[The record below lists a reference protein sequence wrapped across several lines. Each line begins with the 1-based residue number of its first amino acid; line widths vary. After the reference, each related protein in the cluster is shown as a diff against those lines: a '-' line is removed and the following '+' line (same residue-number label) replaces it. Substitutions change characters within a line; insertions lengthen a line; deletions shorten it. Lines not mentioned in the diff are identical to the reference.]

1 MLFSLNKQT
10 IQEVYN
16 VSVKTYGDEI
26 AFSYV
31 DEGGYTYR
39 EVERQVQAVM
49 KSLRAFGLQK
59 GDRVA
64 LLAENGPTWSLTYLA
79 VVALGGVVVPILPDF
94 HKSEVHHIVRNSGSR
109 ILFISSKLSHK
120 VADIRLKELEW
131 IVATDNQ
138 HLNLTHSK
146 VDNFVELVE
155 GSQWSKK
162 NRDLKQPQFQV
173 EENDLA
179 EILYTSG
186 TTGHSKGVMLTHK
199 NIVSN
204 ALAAIEMITL
214 SKEDRL
220 VSILPQSHAYECTCG
235 FIAPFIRGAKVYY
248 IKGLPTAST
257 LLPAVQ
263 KVKPTII
270 LSVPLIMDKI
280 YKKKVLSEINSKNFS
295 KMVYKLSPKLVF
307 KIAGKKLFQAF
318 GGQLRVMVFGGAATP
333 PEVEAFLS
341 EGGFPYTTGY
351 GMTEAAPLLTVNP
364 IGQVKQQSAGK
375 AVPTVSLRIAGVD
388 PETGIGEIQAKG
400 PNIMVGYYKNDEAS
414 KRTFTEDGWLI
425 TGDRGYIDEDGYLF
439 IKGRS
444 KNLIVGPSGE
454 NIYPEEIEFHLL
466 QSPYV
471 LEALVYEKEGRIV
484 ARVHPDY
491 DALEQTFHLSTRDGS
506 DAIKTVEKLL
516 EEMRLDVNAQL
527 AAYSRIHKII
537 EQPEEFEKTP
547 TKKIKRY
554 LYTE

>member
-1 MLFSLNKQT
+1 MSASFSKQT

-16 VSVKTYGDEI
+16 VCVKTFSEEI

-31 DEGGYTYR
+31 DEGGYTFR
-39 EVERQVQAVM
+39 EVERQVNAVIR
-49 KSLRAFGLQK
+49 SLRVFGLQK

-64 LLAENGPTWSLTYLA
+64 ILSENGPAWSLTYLS
-79 VVALGGVVVPILPDF
+79 VAAMGGVVVPILPDF
-94 HKSEVHHIVRNSGSR
+94 HKSEVHHIMRNSGSR
-109 ILFISSKLSHK
+109 VLFISSKLTHK

-138 HLNLTHSK
+138 NLNLVHNK
-146 VDNFVELVE
+146 IDNFVELVE
-155 GSQWSKK
+155 GAQWSKK
-162 NRDLKQPQFQV
+162 SRDLKQPQFPV

-204 ALAAIEMITL
+204 ALAAIDMIGL
-214 SKEDRL
+214 SNQDRL

-263 KVKPTII
+263 KIKPTII

-280 YKKKVLSEINSKNFS
+280 YKKKVLSEINSKQFS
-295 KMVYKLSPKLVF
+295 KMAYKVSPKFVF
-307 KIAGKKLFQAF
+307 KIAGRKLFQAF
-318 GGQLRVMVFGGAATP
+318 GGQLRFMVFGGAATP

-351 GMTEAAPLLTVNP
+351 GLTEASPLLTVNP
-364 IGQVKQQSAGK
+364 VGKVKQQSAGK
-375 AVPTVSLRIAGVD
+375 VVPTVTLRIADVD
-388 PETGIGEIQAKG
+388 PQTGIGEIQATG
-400 PNIMVGYYKNDEAS
+400 PNIMKGYYKNEEVTR
-414 KRTFTEDGWLI
+414 RTFTGDGWLI

-471 LEALVYEKEGRIV
+471 LEALVYEKDGRIV

-491 DALEQTFHLSTRDGS
+491 DALEQTFHLSTLDGS
-506 DAIKTVEKLL
+506 QAVKTVEKLL
-516 EEMRLDVNAQL
+516 EEIRLEVNAKV

-554 LYTE
+554 LYTD